1 MLRWTATALADLV
14 RLRQFIEPHNP
25 ESARNAAKALKK
37 GAALLVDHPGL
48 GRRLEGRPDR
58 ELDIPFGKRSYVMRY
73 RLDGDDI
80 VILKIWHSRE
90 ERKQDS

>member
-1 MLRWTATALADLV
+1 MLKWTEAARADLI
-14 RLRQFIEPHNP
+14 RLRRFIEPKNP
-25 ESARNAAKALKK
+25 VAARRAAEALKK
-37 GAALLVDHPGL
+37 GADLLLEHPGM

-58 ELDIPFGKRSYVMRY
+58 ELDIPFGKRGYVMRY

-90 ERKQDS
+90 ERA